1 LIVNAL
7 DIDDAPVVDSQVGD
21 PAGRSCA
28 IDDKPTPDQQAGFV
42 GGDCRAF
49 RGHGSITADD
59 TAFVKFKR
67 ARYSSGMPI
76 DISLR
81 HMRTF
86 LAVAEHGSFTR
97 AAHALRRSQST
108 VTETLRE
115 LEDALHVQLLA
126 RTTRSV
132 SLTSEGEAFA
142 EMSAR
147 VLRDVDGLIAD
158 MRALGNLERGRVR
171 VVAAPSLATLVL
183 ARPFAV
189 FARGFPG
196 IRLSLADVTSREAER
211 QLLDGQ
217 ADIAFTSRWSTR
229 SDLAFRPLLRDRFGV
244 VCPPSHRLA
253 TGDGPIDWK
262 ELADERCVG
271 LVDATGIRA
280 ILREA
285 PDLPVSVT
293 NPFYEAATTTS
304 LEMMVTQGLGVAVL
318 PALAARRPPLD
329 SLTFRPLIGPVS
341 HREIGCIWRSDR
353 KLRPAESRLTAAI
366 GDEIKALAA
375 TTDTDLV
382 SLT

>member
-1 LIVNAL
+1 
-7 DIDDAPVVDSQVGD
+7 
-21 PAGRSCA
+21 
-28 IDDKPTPDQQAGFV
+28 
-42 GGDCRAF
+42 
-49 RGHGSITADD
+49 
-59 TAFVKFKR
+59 
-67 ARYSSGMPI
+67 MPM

-86 LAVAEHGSFTR
+86 VAIAEHGSFTR
-97 AAHALRRSQST
+97 AAHALRRSQPT

-115 LEDALHVQLLA
+115 LEDALGVQLLV
-126 RTTRSV
+126 RTTRSL

-171 VVAAPSLATLVL
+171 VVAAPSVATLVL
-183 ARPFAV
+183 ARPLAV
-189 FARGFPG
+189 FAQRFPG

-211 QLLDGQ
+211 QLLEGQ
-217 ADIAFTSRWSTR
+217 ADIAFTSRWSSR
-229 SDLAFRPLLRDRFGV
+229 ADLVFQPLFRDRFGI
-244 VCPPSHRLA
+244 VCPPSHVLA
-253 TGDGPIDWK
+253 KADGPIDWK

-280 ILREA
+280 ILRDA
-285 PDLPVSVT
+285 PDLPTSVT

-329 SLTFRPLIGPVS
+329 GLTFRPLVNPVS
-341 HREIGCIWRSDR
+341 HRDIGCIWCADR
-353 KLRPAESRLTAAI
+353 KLRPVEMQLAMAVSVELQAVTM
-366 GDEIKALAA
+366 LAA
-375 TTDTDLV
+375 KNLI
-382 SLT
+382 SRI

>member
-1 LIVNAL
+1 
-7 DIDDAPVVDSQVGD
+7 
-21 PAGRSCA
+21 
-28 IDDKPTPDQQAGFV
+28 
-42 GGDCRAF
+42 
-49 RGHGSITADD
+49 
-59 TAFVKFKR
+59 
-67 ARYSSGMPI
+67 MPI

-86 LAVAEHGSFTR
+86 VAIAEHGSFTR
-97 AAHALRRSQST
+97 AAHALRRSQPT

-115 LEDALHVQLLA
+115 LEDALNVQLLA

-171 VVAAPSLATLVL
+171 VVAAPSVATLVL
-183 ARPFAV
+183 ARPFAA
-189 FARGFPG
+189 FALRFPG

-211 QLLDGQ
+211 QLLDGK
-217 ADIAFTSRWSTR
+217 ADIAFTSRWSMR

-253 TGDGPIDWK
+253 QGDGAIDWK

-285 PDLPVSVT
+285 PDLPISVT

-329 SLTFRPLIGPVS
+329 SLTFRPLVNPVS
-341 HREIGCIWRSDR
+341 HREIGCIWRADR
-353 KLRPAESRLTAAI
+353 KLRPAEMRLTTAVA
-366 GDEIKALAA
+366 DELKTLASLAA
-375 TTDTDLV
+375 PELI
-382 SLT
+382 SIM

>member
-1 LIVNAL
+1 M
-7 DIDDAPVVDSQVGD
+7 S
-21 PAGRSCA
+21 
-28 IDDKPTPDQQAGFV
+28 
-42 GGDCRAF
+42 
-49 RGHGSITADD
+49 
-59 TAFVKFKR
+59 
-67 ARYSSGMPI
+67 M

-86 LAVAEHGSFTR
+86 LAVVENGSFTR
-97 AAHALRRSQST
+97 AAHALRRSQPT
-108 VTETLRE
+108 MTETVKE
-115 LEDALHVQLLA
+115 LEDALGVQLL
-126 RTTRSV
+126 TRSTRTL

-147 VLRDVDGLIAD
+147 VLRDVDGLVAD

-171 VVAAPSLATLVL
+171 VVAAPSVATLLL

-189 FARGFPG
+189 FVRRFPG

-211 QLLDGQ
+211 QLLDGE

-229 SDLAFRPLLRDRFGV
+229 SDLAFQPLLRDRFGV

-253 TGDGPIDWK
+253 TGEGPIDWK

-271 LVDATGIRA
+271 LVDATGIRT

-285 PDLPVSVT
+285 PDLPVSVK

-304 LEMMVTQGLGVAVL
+304 LEMMVMQGLGVAVL

-329 SLTFRPLIGPVS
+329 SLAFRPLVGPVS
-341 HREIGCIWRSDR
+341 HREIGCIWRADR
-353 KLRPAESRLTAAI
+353 KLQPAELRLNAAI
-366 GDEIKALAA
+366 GDELSSPETLANSEFIVLA
-375 TTDTDLV
+375 
-382 SLT
+382 